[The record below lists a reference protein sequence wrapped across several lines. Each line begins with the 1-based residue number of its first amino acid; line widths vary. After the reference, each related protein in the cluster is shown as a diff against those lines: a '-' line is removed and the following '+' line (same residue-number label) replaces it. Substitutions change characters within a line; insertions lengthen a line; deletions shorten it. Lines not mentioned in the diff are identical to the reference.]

1 MSVTLAKGSLP
12 SHLGETRWT
21 FVLTAFNSMAPAEA
35 TNCSVLLIVARYRES
50 QGQRSTAMLSCL
62 HGSTSQIFSESSGCA
77 MTAMQIFDPVTI
89 VSKSAQFFASSRTD
103 TVWKRPDEWWR
114 QLAQIKISDRTER
127 NPLPGHL
134 PGPRERSAV
143 CRKEQFVIV

>member
-1 MSVTLAKGSLP
+1 
-12 SHLGETRWT
+12 
-21 FVLTAFNSMAPAEA
+21 
-35 TNCSVLLIVARYRES
+35 
-50 QGQRSTAMLSCL
+50 MLSCL